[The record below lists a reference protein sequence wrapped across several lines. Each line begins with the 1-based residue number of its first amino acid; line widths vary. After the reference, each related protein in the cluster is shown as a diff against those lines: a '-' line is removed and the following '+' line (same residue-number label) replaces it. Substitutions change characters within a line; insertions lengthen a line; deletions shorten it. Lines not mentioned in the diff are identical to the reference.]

1 MRLSPRRRPPRQRAP
16 GLRHRCLWG
25 LGPTTPA
32 SGAGSNLKSLVGR
45 RALSHFENRRCSL
58 AQQVVLMDLAQRAAL
73 ICLSTLMTLSVR
85 AQTTE
90 MGGPTPEAIQP
101 VTLEQP
107 ATFEVRSTSGALKET
122 VQTGQQLIWL
132 GKGGPDD
139 RRFEI
144 GNISVAFLRNETA
157 GELKM
162 TFAGNASALGYR
174 PIDEAR
180 LNVIVHTKAGAS
192 IYSWSISISIKCA
205 DYSQPLAPLVHEV
218 PRDVAANVFNNVGM
232 VEIAERREPNVR
244 RVTVRSCV

>member
-1 MRLSPRRRPPRQRAP
+1 
-16 GLRHRCLWG
+16 
-25 LGPTTPA
+25 
-32 SGAGSNLKSLVGR
+32 
-45 RALSHFENRRCSL
+45 
-58 AQQVVLMDLAQRAAL
+58 MDLAQRAAL

-85 AQTTE
+85 AQTNE
-90 MGGPTPEAIQP
+90 SGGATPEVIQP

-107 ATFEVRSTSGALKET
+107 ATFEVRSTTGALKET

-218 PRDVAANVFNNVGM
+218 PRDVAANVFNNVGR